1 MLWVPAD
8 KGDLE
13 NGFPNLAPWPVALW
27 SCAFQEPG
35 QRTQVPLAILGKLI
49 QVPVEPV
56 AALGDPS
63 LVPAAH
69 PYFSEYSPQ
78 EWDKMR
84 VVAGGRFEGSG
95 IRL

>member
-1 MLWVPAD
+1 MTVGFNPSTLFYAD
-8 KGDLE
+8 MKG
-13 NGFPNLAPWPVALW
+13 VAV
-27 SCAFQEPG
+27 SF
-35 QRTQVPLAILGKLI
+35 T

-69 PYFSEYSPQ
+69 PHFSEYSPQ

-95 IRL
+95 VRL